1 MKTITIKFGDT
12 LGAVDVEM
20 SEELMQ
26 SSQDEIMAAL
36 QDAVMTL
43 KCEMLNFDV
52 SEADCG
58 ACTPSKS

>member
-20 SEELMQ
+20 SEELLQ
-26 SSQDEIMAAL
+26 SSQEEIMTAL

-52 SEADCG
+52 NEAD
-58 ACTPSKS
+58 S

>member
-20 SEELMQ
+20 SEELLQ
-26 SSQDEIMAAL
+26 SSQEEIMTAL

-43 KCEMLNFDV
+43 QHQMLSLEVN
-52 SEADCG
+52 EAD
-58 ACTPSKS
+58 S